1 MGPKTGIYLLALA
14 ALALA
19 ATNGTTVATPSGNIH
34 ITYVDN
40 GTLVVVNI
48 NNNKV
53 ITVNI
58 KMNVTVGNELYF
70 LHVVGMAKGQF
81 DNATIGRLL
90 SLLNKTKD
98 PDALIAAFKTLIDTN
113 QTKRLEVKA
122 MLTGRSPNATAPNA
136 TYLKMKIEYELER
149 RLSKLNKTLTA
160 EDEYE
165 IKIITRDLNKTADL
179 LTAMAAKLA
188 KYNISDAN
196 TLMYIAQRLKQITP
210 DIKKLELYIN
220 GTEVKIKFNKNT
232 YTIEIE
238 KENKKGKD
246 SEHEEEKGS
255 KYEDKKSGA
264 GKDEEKKDKA
274 KSDDKEEKEKKSD
287 TKDEKEDKKS
297 KEEDE
302 KEDKKSKEDK
312 GKKGK

>member
-19 ATNGTTVATPSGNIH
+19 AINGTNTTVATPSGNIH
-34 ITYVDN
+34 ITYADN

-58 KMNVTVGNELYF
+58 KMNVTVDNEQYF

-81 DNATIGRLL
+81 DNATISRLL
-90 SLLNKTKD
+90 SLLNQTKN

-113 QTKRLEVKA
+113 QTKKLEFRA
-122 MLTGRSPNATAPNA
+122 MLMGRSPNATAPNA

-165 IKIITRDLNKTADL
+165 IKIITRDLNKTADVL
-179 LTAMAAKLA
+179 AAMVARLA

-210 DIKKLELYIN
+210 TIKNLEFYIN

-246 SEHEEEKGS
+246 SEHEEKGS
-255 KYEDKKSGA
+255 KYEDKKGGV

-274 KSDDKEEKEKKSD
+274 GSDDKEEKEKKSD
-287 TKDEKEDKKS
+287 AKKDEKEDKKS
-297 KEEDE
+297 E
-302 KEDKKSKEDK
+302 EDK

>member
-58 KMNVTVGNELYF
+58 KMNVTVGNEQYF
-70 LHVVGMAKGQF
+70 LHVVGKAKGQF
-81 DNATIGRLL
+81 DNATVSRLL

-98 PDALIAAFKTLIDTN
+98 PDALIAAFKSLIDTN
-113 QTKRLEVKA
+113 QTKKLEVKA

-165 IKIITRDLNKTADL
+165 IKIITRDLNKTADVL
-179 LTAMAAKLA
+179 AAMAARLA

-246 SEHEEEKGS
+246 SEHEEKGS
-255 KYEDKKSGA
+255 KYEDKNSGV
-264 GKDEEKKDKA
+264 GKDEEKKDNA
-274 KSDDKEEKEKKSD
+274 KSNDKDKSKSNDKEEKEKKSD

-297 KEEDE
+297 KE
-302 KEDKKSKEDK
+302 DK

>member
-1 MGPKTGIYLLALA
+1 MSPKAGIYLLALA

-19 ATNGTTVATPSGNIH
+19 ANVTYVTTPSGKIH

-48 NNNKV
+48 NNKV
-53 ITVNI
+53 ITLNV
-58 KMNVTVGNELYF
+58 KMNVTVGNEQYF
-70 LHVVGMAKGQF
+70 LHVVDMAKGRF
-81 DNATIGRLL
+81 DNATISRLL
-90 SLLNKTKD
+90 SLLNQTKN
-98 PDALIAAFKTLIDTN
+98 PDALIAAFKTLVDTN
-113 QTKRLEVKA
+113 QTKKLKFNA
-122 MLTGRSPNATAPNA
+122 MLTGRLLNATAPNA
-136 TYLKMKIEYELER
+136 TYLKIKIEYELER

-165 IKIITRDLNKTADL
+165 IKIITRDLNKTADVL
-179 LTAMAAKLA
+179 AAMAARLA

-210 DIKKLELYIN
+210 TIKNLELYVN

-246 SEHEEEKGS
+246 SDRKEKGS
-255 KYEDKKSGA
+255 KYEDKKNGV
-264 GKDEEKKDKA
+264 GRDEEKKDKA
-274 KSDDKEEKEKKSD
+274 KSDNKEEKEEKSD
-287 TKDEKEDKKS
+287 AKKG
-297 KEEDE
+297 E

-312 GKKGK
+312 GKKGR

>member
-1 MGPKTGIYLLALA
+1 MGLKTGIYLLALA

-19 ATNGTTVATPSGNIH
+19 AANGTTVATPSGNIH

-48 NNNKV
+48 NNKV

-58 KMNVTVGNELYF
+58 KMNVTVGNEQYF
-70 LHVVGMAKGQF
+70 LHVVGVARGQF
-81 DNATIGRLL
+81 DNATVSRFL

-113 QTKRLEVKA
+113 QTRWLEVKA
-122 MLTGRSPNATAPNA
+122 TQTPIAAPPNA

-165 IKIITRDLNKTADL
+165 IKIFTRDLNKTADL
-179 LTAMAAKLA
+179 LTAMAARLA

-210 DIKKLELYIN
+210 DIKKLKLYIN

-246 SEHEEEKGS
+246 SEHEEKGS
-255 KYEDKKSGA
+255 KYQDKKSGV

-274 KSDDKEEKEKKSD
+274 KSNDKDKSKSNYKEEKEKKSD
-287 TKDEKEDKKS
+287 TRDEKEDKKS
-297 KEEDE
+297 KQ
-302 KEDKKSKEDK
+302 DK

>member
-58 KMNVTVGNELYF
+58 KMNVTVGNEQYF
-70 LHVVGMAKGQF
+70 LHVVGKAKGQF
-81 DNATIGRLL
+81 DNATVSRLL

-98 PDALIAAFKTLIDTN
+98 PDALIAAFKSLIDTN
-113 QTKRLEVKA
+113 QTKKLEVKA

-165 IKIITRDLNKTADL
+165 IKIITRDLNKTADVL
-179 LTAMAAKLA
+179 AAMAARLA

-246 SEHEEEKGS
+246 SEHEEKGS
-255 KYEDKKSGA
+255 KYQDKKSGV

-274 KSDDKEEKEKKSD
+274 KSNDKDKSKSNYKEEKEKKSD
-287 TKDEKEDKKS
+287 TRDEKEDKKS
-297 KEEDE
+297 KQ
-302 KEDKKSKEDK
+302 DK

>member
-58 KMNVTVGNELYF
+58 KMNVTVGNEQYF
-70 LHVVGMAKGQF
+70 LHVVGKAKGQF
-81 DNATIGRLL
+81 DNATISRLL

-98 PDALIAAFKTLIDTN
+98 PDALIAAFKGLIDTN
-113 QTKRLEVKA
+113 QTKKLEVKA

-179 LTAMAAKLA
+179 LTAMAARLA

-246 SEHEEEKGS
+246 SEHEEKGS
-255 KYEDKKSGA
+255 KYEDKKSGV

-297 KEEDE
+297 KE
-302 KEDKKSKEDK
+302 DK

>member
-1 MGPKTGIYLLALA
+1 MGPKAGIYLLALA

-19 ATNGTTVATPSGNIH
+19 ANVTYVTTPSGKMH

-48 NNNKV
+48 NNKV
-53 ITVNI
+53 ITI
-58 KMNVTVGNELYF
+58 NVKTNATVGNEQYF

-81 DNATIGRLL
+81 DNATISRLL
-90 SLLNKTKD
+90 SLLNQTKD
-98 PDALIAAFKTLIDTN
+98 PDALIAAFKTLVDTN
-113 QTKRLEVKA
+113 QTKKLKVKA
-122 MLTGRSPNATAPNA
+122 MLTGKLLNATAPNA
-136 TYLKMKIEYELER
+136 TYLKMKIGYELER

-160 EDEYE
+160 EDEYK

-179 LTAMAAKLA
+179 LAAIAARLA
-188 KYNISDAN
+188 KYNISDAD

-210 DIKKLELYIN
+210 TIKNLEFYVN

-238 KENKKGKD
+238 KEDKKGKGSD
-246 SEHEEEKGS
+246 REEKGS
-255 KYEDKKSGA
+255 KHEDRKNGV
-264 GKDEEKKDKA
+264 GRDEEKKDKA
-274 KSDDKEEKEKKSD
+274 RSDSKEEKEEKSNAK
-287 TKDEKEDKKS
+287 KDEKEDKR
-297 KEEDE
+297 
-302 KEDKKSKEDK
+302 SKEDK

>member
-19 ATNGTTVATPSGNIH
+19 ANVTYVTTPSGKIH

-53 ITVNI
+53 ITINV
-58 KMNVTVGNELYF
+58 KTNVTVGNEQYF
-70 LHVVGMAKGQF
+70 LHVVGTAKGRF
-81 DNATIGRLL
+81 DNATISRLL
-90 SLLNKTKD
+90 SLLNQTKN
-98 PDALIAAFKTLIDTN
+98 PDALIAAFKTLVDTN
-113 QTKRLEVKA
+113 QTKKLKVKA
-122 MLTGRSPNATAPNA
+122 MLTGRSLNATAPNA
-136 TYLKMKIEYELER
+136 TYLKMKIGYELER

-160 EDEYE
+160 EDEYK
-165 IKIITRDLNKTADL
+165 IKIITRDLNKTADVL
-179 LTAMAAKLA
+179 AAMAARLA

-210 DIKKLELYIN
+210 TIKNLELYVN

-238 KENKKGKD
+238 KEDKKGKGSD
-246 SEHEEEKGS
+246 REEKGS
-255 KYEDKKSGA
+255 KHEDRKNGV
-264 GKDEEKKDKA
+264 GRDEEKKDKA
-274 KSDDKEEKEKKSD
+274 KSDNKEEKEEKSD
-287 TKDEKEDKKS
+287 AKKDEKEDKR
-297 KEEDE
+297 
-302 KEDKKSKEDK
+302 SKEDK
-312 GKKGK
+312 GKKGR

>member
-58 KMNVTVGNELYF
+58 KMNVTVGNEQYF
-70 LHVVGMAKGQF
+70 LHVVGKAKGQF
-81 DNATIGRLL
+81 DNATISRLL

-98 PDALIAAFKTLIDTN
+98 PDALIAAFKGLIDTN
-113 QTKRLEVKA
+113 QTKKLEVKA
-122 MLTGRSPNATAPNA
+122 MLTGRSPNATALNATAPNA

-165 IKIITRDLNKTADL
+165 IKIITRDLNKTADVL
-179 LTAMAAKLA
+179 AAMAARLA

-246 SEHEEEKGS
+246 SEHEEKGS
-255 KYEDKKSGA
+255 KYEDKKSGV

-287 TKDEKEDKKS
+287 TKDK
-297 KEEDE
+297 

-312 GKKGK
+312 DKKGK